1 MMNKQRL
8 NKLYELAEQ
17 LKHECCDKYTLLGC
31 MGSCCYDSGEDKVEY
46 CPFDMGGACAA
57 ESFID
62 SLNIILDRDLKNEM
76 LNNEYKK
83 KAIKKLENIST
94 KELINLLKEV
104 GSTRVDDG
112 QNVESGFEGG

>member
-57 ESFID
+57 ENFID
-62 SLNIILDRDLKNEM
+62 SLDIIINRD
-76 LNNEYKK
+76 
-83 KAIKKLENIST
+83 
-94 KELINLLKEV
+94 
-104 GSTRVDDG
+104 
-112 QNVESGFEGG
+112 